1 MLKEFKADLHIHT
14 CLSPCS
20 DLRMTPSAIAKSA
33 SEKGLDIIAV
43 TDHNSAE
50 NVPAV
55 KKTGKNNGVT
65 VLAGMEVTSKEE
77 VHVLALFERYE
88 EVQKLQEIIY
98 AKLQPGE
105 NDEREF
111 GEQVVVNEHNEVLSF
126 NTRLLIGATDLRLK
140 SVVDIIHSFGG
151 LSIASHIDREAFG
164 VVSQLGF
171 IPEDVQFDALEM
183 SPRIDREKADHIFGN
198 FNSIPWISSSDAHSL
213 EDIARRKTHFFIEE
227 PSFSEVTLALK
238 NIDGRRVEWK

>member
-126 NTRLLIGATDLRLK
+126 NTRLLIGATDLSLK
-140 SVVDIIHSFGG
+140 SIVDIIHSFGG
-151 LSIASHIDREAFG
+151 LSIASHIDREAYG

-171 IPEDVQFDALEM
+171 IPGDVQFDALEM
-183 SPRIDREKADHIFGN
+183 SPRIDRKKAEYLE
-198 FNSIPWISSSDAHSL
+198 IS
-213 EDIARRKTHFFIEE
+213 
-227 PSFSEVTLALK
+227 TLSRGFLPLTL
-238 NIDGRRVEWK
+238 IL